1 MGDTGVDYTKKLR
14 NQSNYWYND
23 GLKKANIRDLSGAVI
38 ALKRS
43 LQYNRANIDAR
54 NLLGLVYFG
63 RGEVMEAL
71 VEWII
76 SKNLKT
82 DDNLAEYFI
91 TKVQENASELEAV
104 DQAVKKYNQCLVSCD
119 QGGEDLAILQLK
131 KVTAEQPSFLKAH
144 QLLGLLLMHT
154 GQYAKARQVLKRANK
169 LDTTN
174 EMTLRYMHELNR
186 MYAKKAE
193 KMKEERAKQEA
204 ISYNLGN
211 ETIIQPAK
219 TSLKERTLGSAVL
232 NMLIGLLVGAA
243 VVWFLIVPAV
253 DQSKAEKAN
262 QRDKTYSEKIAT
274 QKSQINAMQQELEE
288 YRKESEAAKAAQQ
301 DAEKTKESY
310 EALLKVN
317 DDYDSRRYGNTTLA
331 KNLKAVNADVLG
343 EEAKKLYDE
352 LHVSIVEPI
361 LQKNYRSAK
370 RSYNAEDYETAIT
383 TLEDVVALQ
392 ETYLDGDALNLLAEC
407 YAKNGQND
415 KAIEN
420 YNKVITLF
428 PDTDAAREAQEA
440 LDELNAN
447 TQNNNAGTAGNT
459 QDQAQGQQ

>member
-1 MGDTGVDYTKKLR
+1 
-14 NQSNYWYND
+14 
-23 GLKKANIRDLSGAVI
+23 
-38 ALKRS
+38 
-43 LQYNRANIDAR
+43 
-54 NLLGLVYFG
+54 
-63 RGEVMEAL
+63 
-71 VEWII
+71 
-76 SKNLKT
+76 
-82 DDNLAEYFI
+82 
-91 TKVQENASELEAV
+91 
-104 DQAVKKYNQCLVSCD
+104 
-119 QGGEDLAILQLK
+119 
-131 KVTAEQPSFLKAH
+131 
-144 QLLGLLLMHT
+144 MHT

-193 KMKEERAKQEA
+193 KMKEEREKQEA

>member
-193 KMKEERAKQEA
+193 KMKEEREKQEA

-343 EEAKKLYDE
+343 EEGKK
-352 LHVSIVEPI
+352 IV
-361 LQKNYRSAK
+361 
-370 RSYNAEDYETAIT
+370 
-383 TLEDVVALQ
+383 
-392 ETYLDGDALNLLAEC
+392 
-407 YAKNGQND
+407 
-415 KAIEN
+415 
-420 YNKVITLF
+420 
-428 PDTDAAREAQEA
+428 
-440 LDELNAN
+440 
-447 TQNNNAGTAGNT
+447 
-459 QDQAQGQQ
+459 

>member
-193 KMKEERAKQEA
+193 KMKKCQSSQG
-204 ISYNLGN
+204 I
-211 ETIIQPAK
+211 
-219 TSLKERTLGSAVL
+219 
-232 NMLIGLLVGAA
+232 LLPLHQKGVR
-243 VVWFLIVPAV
+243 FVPKPWV
-253 DQSKAEKAN
+253 
-262 QRDKTYSEKIAT
+262 
-274 QKSQINAMQQELEE
+274 
-288 YRKESEAAKAAQQ
+288 
-301 DAEKTKESY
+301 
-310 EALLKVN
+310 
-317 DDYDSRRYGNTTLA
+317 
-331 KNLKAVNADVLG
+331 
-343 EEAKKLYDE
+343 
-352 LHVSIVEPI
+352 
-361 LQKNYRSAK
+361 K
-370 RSYNAEDYETAIT
+370 RSI
-383 TLEDVVALQ
+383 
-392 ETYLDGDALNLLAEC
+392 
-407 YAKNGQND
+407 
-415 KAIEN
+415 
-420 YNKVITLF
+420 
-428 PDTDAAREAQEA
+428 
-440 LDELNAN
+440 
-447 TQNNNAGTAGNT
+447 
-459 QDQAQGQQ
+459 